1 MQGEQAVKAALPKSH
16 ASFLTLRRILMVTG
30 LLLSGAVAWMLLW
43 TGDAYRQFAVETLNN
58 SVSGTVNFF
67 VGSRIGQDYA
77 DRIGPIANEW
87 SRTTSLVK
95 SVQDQD
101 SSRMVAELN
110 ILSNASQVVQGEVRL
125 LDSILYDIELNRLA
139 GSDARLGASI
149 TDDAG
154 LLETLKARSQ
164 ADARKAVS
172 YVWALPDGRPVFS
185 MIVPVGG
192 FRVAGYLEIITDPL
206 PMLQGIGAVLGGD
219 FRIVAG
225 DGAILFESLE
235 HGEQTPDAAPA
246 PDTGMQRS
254 SLNVAIEDGR
264 GGVWAHATFDRDIT
278 DFYTQTD
285 ELRTLSIQILVSV
298 LAVGWI
304 AAGLLLK
311 FTVFRQLRGFAHA
324 MKTIAGGDTSV
335 RLPIVGKDEI
345 GDMRKALVGLRES
358 VRQAMILQNMVEHTP
373 TMTALITPDG
383 DLGYLNAAAKSYVGD
398 APHGSGAGFL
408 DLGDAFNR
416 KVAQSS
422 NLPFTDV
429 VHNGK
434 DHLEILAA
442 PVRDNKDELLGTM
455 LAWNLVTQREE
466 SRMAVQDM
474 MTEVE
479 HVARA
484 VTQQSD
490 SLLELASNLTRQSEA
505 TIGQS
510 GNALNISQEA
520 AGNTQNVATA
530 VEELSSSIAEINRQA
545 GDASNVTE
553 RARSEA
559 EESQRNIISLEKA
572 SSQIGSIIDLI
583 NDIAHRTKMLSLNA
597 TIEAERAGELGR
609 GFAVVANEVK
619 SLADQTASATGQIG
633 TLTGAIQQEVQKA
646 AKSISTV
653 GDVIHQVNDIQ
664 MTITQSV
671 DEQRRA
677 TSEISDNVQ
686 RIAQGAGSMDE
697 MMRFVNDGAQSTGK
711 TAHDLN
717 SASHELSQMAK
728 TLSDRMEAFSTRM
741 KIA

>member
-139 GSDARLGASI
+139 GSDAKLGASI

-154 LLETLKARSQ
+154 LLETLKGRSQ

-185 MIVPVGG
+185 MIIPVGG
-192 FRVAGYLEIITDPL
+192 FRVAGYMEIITDPL
-206 PMLQGIGAVLGGD
+206 PMLQGIGPVLGGD

-235 HGEQTPDAAPA
+235 HATDAVPA
-246 PDTGMQRS
+246 PDGNMQRS
-254 SLNVAIEDGR
+254 SLNVEIEDGR
-264 GGVWAHATFDRDIT
+264 GGIWANATFDRDIT

-373 TMTALITPDG
+373 TMTALITPEG

-398 APHGSGAGFL
+398 TQHGSGADFL
-408 DLGDAFNR
+408 HLGDAFNR

-442 PVRDNKDELLGTM
+442 PVRDGKDELLGTM

-474 MTEVE
+474 MSEVE
-479 HVARA
+479 HVAKS
-484 VTQQSD
+484 VTQQSEA
-490 SLLELASNLTRQSEA
+490 LLNLASNLTQQSEA
-505 TIGQS
+505 TVGQS

-545 GDASNVTE
+545 GDASTVTE

-572 SSQIGSIIDLI
+572 SNQIGSIIDLI
-583 NDIAHRTKMLSLNA
+583 NDIAHRTRMLSLNA

-619 SLADQTASATGQIG
+619 SLADQTASATSQIG
-633 TLTGAIQQEVQKA
+633 SLTGAIQQEVQKA

-664 MTITQSV
+664 MTITHSV

-697 MMRFVNDGAQSTGK
+697 MIRFVNDGAQSTGK

-728 TLSDRMEAFSTRM
+728 TLSDRMAAFSERM